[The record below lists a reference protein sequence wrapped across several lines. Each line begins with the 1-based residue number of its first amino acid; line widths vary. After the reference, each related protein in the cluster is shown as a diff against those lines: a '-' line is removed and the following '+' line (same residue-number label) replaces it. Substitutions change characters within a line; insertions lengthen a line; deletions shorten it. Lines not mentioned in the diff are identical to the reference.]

1 MLVVSTI
8 IKSTALA
15 SYIFLVVLTV
25 RSDTQAKVR
34 RFFYIYLIGMIY
46 WQFVSLMV
54 NFSTTPRQALFWYN
68 LLISGTGL
76 YSVIFF
82 PLTRAFLG
90 IDGQRKLAL
99 SSYITAFGIFVLGL
113 TGVTFTSVR
122 MGQTGMFIPE
132 FTTVVYILTPFGY
145 FFWGLGVFNL
155 IREYFR
161 SESSFQKNRI
171 TYLLVGSTFVIVG
184 TASNFTPLQDYP
196 FDITLNLVN
205 AGLIAYAVL
214 RYRLLDIRLFLL
226 RSVLHSIVTA
236 LLIGAYIGFIVLFES
251 LLRNSIGYSRPV
263 SSALTIFILAIAA
276 LPIRNRIQR
285 SIDRLFFRER
295 ADYQI
300 AIEAWSRA
308 TTTIRDPDQLT
319 NLLLD
324 TSSETVRSAGG
335 FVMLREDKSKQLT
348 VRASSHG
355 LNRNLI
361 NFTLDGKDR
370 LVTHLSRSGQPIIK
384 EEIKVNAEMSF
395 LLDVHESL
403 FARPE
408 ISILVPITYENNLTG
423 LLALGAKRSGALY
436 TNEDVRFLTTL
447 ANQTALALDNAM
459 IYAEI
464 ERRLA
469 EQTLL
474 FILSET
480 FRRASDIDG
489 SIQEILRVL
498 ENFLRVDACGMVYFE
513 RAGKARLFGENE
525 RVNRILGKIAESR
538 DRINE
543 FYSNYGDKGFEE
555 APTLSN
561 SIGLLENDAK
571 DLDFIPIRTED
582 EIFGLLVVPRQTDTD
597 HTDQRRVELLRTM
610 RSIISQ
616 GIHLQR
622 TITNLVNVKSY
633 NEHIL
638 NSLND
643 LGDLLIVSDLSRNIV
658 SVNIATCSVLGYTEG
673 DLVGKKIDVV
683 APDDEALFTPNGFS
697 QIVTGESITNFSVNF
712 ATSQGDRIPMLLSA
726 TALYNEVGEV
736 EAVVGIARD
745 ITEHIRAEETKK
757 NLLMVKEIHHRIKNN
772 LQVISSLL
780 HLQSGYV
787 ADETTREMFVESQN
801 RVRSMALIHERLYQ
815 TESLAGVEFGL
826 YIENLVRS
834 LLSTYGA
841 EDLNVSLDLDLESD
855 IYLGMDTGVPCG
867 LLVNELVTNSFKHG
881 FQGRES
887 GMLSIKFRS
896 MDMNERPRYRLS
908 VSDNGNGLPDGF
920 DIRKTGTLG
929 LTLVTTLVRQLDGSI
944 SVESD
949 GGTVVTVEFQE
960 R

>member
-15 SYIFLVVLTV
+15 SYIFLVVLTA
-25 RSDTQAKVR
+25 RSETQVKVR

-54 NFSTTPRQALFWYN
+54 NFSSTAKQALLWYN

-82 PLTRAFLG
+82 PFTRAFLG
-90 IDGQRKLAL
+90 IKRQRKLAFT
-99 SSYITAFGIFVLGL
+99 SYIAAFGMFVLGL

-122 MGQTGMFIPE
+122 MAHTGMYIPE
-132 FTTVVYILTPFGY
+132 FTTVVYILSPFGY

-161 SESSFQKNRI
+161 TESSFQKNRI

-196 FDITLNLVN
+196 FDITLNLIN

-226 RSVLHSIVTA
+226 RGVLHSVVTA
-236 LLIGAYIGFIVLFES
+236 LLVGVYIGFIVHIES
-251 LLRNSIGYSRPV
+251 LLSDSIGYSAPI
-263 SSALTIFILAIAA
+263 STAFAIFVLAVAV
-276 LPIRNRIQR
+276 LPIRNRLQK

-295 ADYQI
+295 AEYQI
-300 AIEAWSRA
+300 ATEALSRA
-308 TTTIRDPDQLT
+308 TTIIRNPGQLT
-319 NLLLD
+319 NLLLK
-324 TSSETVRSAGG
+324 TSSETIRSAGG
-335 FVMLREDKSKQLT
+335 FVMLHSADSDQFSVQAGT
-348 VRASSHG
+348 DG
-355 LNRNLI
+355 LDRSMTNLV
-361 NFTLDGKDR
+361 FDGKDR
-370 LVTHLSRSGQPIIK
+370 LVTLLTNGQPIIK
-384 EEIKVNAEMSF
+384 EEMKVDADMSF
-395 LLDVHESL
+395 LLEIHETL

-408 ISILVPITYENNLTG
+408 ISILVPIIYENNLTG
-423 LLALGAKRSGALY
+423 LLALGPKRSGGLY
-436 TNEDVRFLTTL
+436 TNDDVRFLTTIS
-447 ANQTALALDNAM
+447 NQTAIALNNATV
-459 IYAEI
+459 YAQI
-464 ERRLA
+464 ERRLT

-480 FRRASDIDG
+480 FRRASDIDS

-498 ENFLRVDACGMVYFE
+498 ENFLRVDECGMVYFE
-513 RAGKARLFGENE
+513 RTGKARLFGDNE
-525 RVNRILGKIAESR
+525 RVSRVLAKIADSR
-538 DRINE
+538 EEINE
-543 FYSNYGDKGFEE
+543 FYATDGDRAFEE
-555 APTLSN
+555 APILSS
-561 SIGLLENDAK
+561 SIDPLGTESE
-571 DLDFIPIRTED
+571 DLYFIPIRAQD
-582 EIFGLLVVPRQTDTD
+582 EIFGLLVVPRRSGQRQTDPRT
-597 HTDQRRVELLRTM
+597 VELLGTM

-616 GIHLQR
+616 GILLQR

-658 SVNIATCSVLGYTEG
+658 SVNIATCSLLGYSEEE
-673 DLVGKKIDVV
+673 LVGKKLDII
-683 APDDEALFTPNGFS
+683 APDDESLFSQHGFS
-697 QIVTGESITNFSVNF
+697 QIATGESITNFSVNF
-712 ATSQGDRIPMLLSA
+712 STAKGERIPMLVSA
-726 TALYNEVGEV
+726 TALYDEVGEV

-745 ITEHIRAEETKK
+745 ITEHIRAEEVKK
-757 NLLMVKEIHHRIKNN
+757 NSLMIKEIHHRIKNN

-787 ADETTREMFVESQN
+787 ADEATREMFVESQN
-801 RVRSMALIHERLYQ
+801 RVRSMAIIHERLYQ

-826 YIENLVRS
+826 YIENLVRN

-841 EDLNVSLDLDLESD
+841 DDLNISLDLDLEPD

-887 GMLSIKFRS
+887 GTLSIVFRL
-896 MDMNERPRYRLS
+896 MDLGEKPLYRLS
-908 VSDNGNGLPDGF
+908 VSDDGNGLPEGF
-920 DIRKTGTLG
+920 DIEKSETLG
-929 LTLVTTLVRQLDGSI
+929 LTLVTTLVKQLDGSI
-944 SVESD
+944 TVESD
-949 GGTVVTVEFQE
+949 NGAIVTVDFRE